1 MNNLDLSLYLVTN
14 NSEDEEKF
22 LNIIEES
29 LKGGVSVVQL
39 REKKA
44 ETLDFYNLAL
54 KVKEITQKYNVP
66 LIINDR
72 IDIALAIDAD
82 GVHVG
87 QSDMPA
93 KTARSMIGEDKIL
106 GVSAAN
112 IKEAKKAQRDSADYI
127 GVGAV
132 YPTNT
137 KDDATSVPKKELK
150 EIVKSVDIPVVAI
163 GGITQENAHE
173 LNDCGIDGLSV
184 VKAALMKERSSGA
197 DYQGAL
203 FTDEELGIVAKEVEA
218 KWNKLLEK
226 EKANRTVFA
235 QRAMHPEDVA
245 PEWEKTKKAL
255 GDSKDVERF
264 FTETSKRLNIGLEPQ
279 EEGSYI
285 LNITTLPVELRKQIA
300 PIVKTTK
307 SGLLKISFEYPP
319 KQGYT
324 FLQRSNPVVTNFAS
338 YLLEGALSPNTKSP
352 AARCGAYLSDKV
364 SGEIIT
370 IYLLRIRYQIK
381 TTGSRKILMA
391 EESVVLGIQ
400 GRSNPKVIADDDVEK
415 LLNGKPTGNLSSE
428 KISEEVKNS
437 IEYYSSNKNVFD
449 EIAKVRAEQLAQD
462 HTSVRKATNIDQK
475 SVKVEAC
482 LPCDLIGVY
491 VLLPD
496 EEL

>member
-14 NSEDEEKF
+14 NSEYEEKF

-163 GGITQENAHE
+163 GGITQENAHK

-184 VKAALMKERSSGA
+184 VSAIM
-197 DYQGAL
+197 
-203 FTDEELGIVAKEVEA
+203 EA
-218 KWNKLLEK
+218 KNPK
-226 EKANRTVFA
+226 
-235 QRAMHPEDVA
+235 
-245 PEWEKTKKAL
+245 
-255 GDSKDVERF
+255 
-264 FTETSKRLNIGLEPQ
+264 
-279 EEGSYI
+279 
-285 LNITTLPVELRKQIA
+285 IA
-300 PIVKTTK
+300 
-307 SGLLKISFEYPP
+307 SENLLKEF
-319 KQGYT
+319 K
-324 FLQRSNPVVTNFAS
+324 A
-338 YLLEGALSPNTKSP
+338 
-352 AARCGAYLSDKV
+352 
-364 SGEIIT
+364 
-370 IYLLRIRYQIK
+370 
-381 TTGSRKILMA
+381 
-391 EESVVLGIQ
+391 
-400 GRSNPKVIADDDVEK
+400 
-415 LLNGKPTGNLSSE
+415 
-428 KISEEVKNS
+428 KNS
-437 IEYYSSNKNVFD
+437 
-449 EIAKVRAEQLAQD
+449 
-462 HTSVRKATNIDQK
+462 
-475 SVKVEAC
+475 
-482 LPCDLIGVY
+482 
-491 VLLPD
+491 
-496 EEL
+496 

>member
-163 GGITQENAHE
+163 GGITQENTHE

-184 VKAALMKERSSGA
+184 VSAIM
-197 DYQGAL
+197 
-203 FTDEELGIVAKEVEA
+203 EA
-218 KWNKLLEK
+218 KNPK
-226 EKANRTVFA
+226 
-235 QRAMHPEDVA
+235 
-245 PEWEKTKKAL
+245 
-255 GDSKDVERF
+255 
-264 FTETSKRLNIGLEPQ
+264 
-279 EEGSYI
+279 
-285 LNITTLPVELRKQIA
+285 IA
-300 PIVKTTK
+300 
-307 SGLLKISFEYPP
+307 SENLLKEF
-319 KQGYT
+319 K
-324 FLQRSNPVVTNFAS
+324 A
-338 YLLEGALSPNTKSP
+338 
-352 AARCGAYLSDKV
+352 
-364 SGEIIT
+364 
-370 IYLLRIRYQIK
+370 
-381 TTGSRKILMA
+381 
-391 EESVVLGIQ
+391 
-400 GRSNPKVIADDDVEK
+400 
-415 LLNGKPTGNLSSE
+415 
-428 KISEEVKNS
+428 KNS
-437 IEYYSSNKNVFD
+437 
-449 EIAKVRAEQLAQD
+449 
-462 HTSVRKATNIDQK
+462 
-475 SVKVEAC
+475 
-482 LPCDLIGVY
+482 
-491 VLLPD
+491 
-496 EEL
+496 